1 MFTFDLS
8 IVFYIFCFIKIFAD
22 SANNSAIEELR
33 KQVND
38 LAQELNLVKEQQ
50 ALQTGM
56 HFCGLLVHLI

>member
-1 MFTFDLS
+1 MVIFDLS
-8 IVFYIFCFIKIFAD
+8 IVFYILFHKLFAD

-56 HFCGLLVHLI
+56 HLRGLFGHLI